1 MRPLIDLVGD
11 AKVVGLGK
19 STHGA
24 AELFTMKHR
33 LIEFLVTELG
43 FTACAFEA
51 SHAGSQP
58 IDEYVRRGLGDPA
71 AALTGQGYIAW
82 DNVEVAALLGWL
94 RNHNAGVEQKRRV
107 AFWGLDTGYNSAGR
121 RIVTDYLQRTAPDL
135 QSSAERAFSLLD
147 QLEPKWPFQLNDP
160 SYEPTLLQA
169 HAILED
175 LHRRIATDDGQ
186 PADPAELTQI
196 RRCLRMMRHWTG
208 PHRNDRSRHMGENL
222 LDLMDQDPDVRKVV
236 VWAHNRHIGHRTDA
250 PKPNL
255 ADLLTERYGAAYV
268 ALALEFGSG
277 SYHMRTVGSDLAS
290 AGLVEVVADIP
301 AASSL
306 PGYLAATG
314 HEALAVSLRDRQP
327 DPIMAEWMSRPQ
339 TEHEIGWTSANW
351 STFERQTLL
360 AEKYDGV
367 IYVDTVSPSHPTTNA
382 RQAIARHQRY

>member
-1 MRPLIDLVGD
+1 
-11 AKVVGLGK
+11 
-19 STHGA
+19 
-24 AELFTMKHR
+24 
-33 LIEFLVTELG
+33 
-43 FTACAFEA
+43 
-51 SHAGSQP
+51 
-58 IDEYVRRGLGDPA
+58 
-71 AALTGQGYIAW
+71 
-82 DNVEVAALLGWL
+82 
-94 RNHNAGVEQKRRV
+94 
-107 AFWGLDTGYNSAGR
+107 
-121 RIVTDYLQRTAPDL
+121 
-135 QSSAERAFSLLD
+135 
-147 QLEPKWPFQLNDP
+147 
-160 SYEPTLLQA
+160 
-169 HAILED
+169 
-175 LHRRIATDDGQ
+175 
-186 PADPAELTQI
+186 
-196 RRCLRMMRHWTG
+196 MMRHWTG

-306 PGYLAATG
+306 PGCLAATG

-339 TEHEIGWTSANW
+339 TEHEIGWTYANW